1 MSRHH
6 RQADARR
13 QRDRA
18 RQQCFGV
25 GETGT
30 LQLDVIAA
38 GKELR
43 PIAREALGEGRLI
56 REQGLADVAGRRRGQ
71 GNQAVSAVFSQP
83 AAGDLRLRAVLVA
96 QPGARQQLAEP
107 AVPGARSAEQQHAM
121 RLVPVGFVLHPA
133 VRADDRLDTR
143 GARRAVE
150 FHHAEQVG
158 RIGERERRHAV
169 GRGPLHRLLDAD
181 NPVRHRVFAVHSQ
194 VNEVRRSH
202 VKKFYRSASW
212 NA

>member
-1 MSRHH
+1 MRRRH

-25 GETGT
+25 GETGA
-30 LQLDVIAA
+30 LQFDVIAA
-38 GKELR
+38 GKKLR
-43 PIAREALGEGRLI
+43 PVAREALGEGRLI
-56 REQGLADVAGRRRGQ
+56 REQGLAHVAGCRRGE
-71 GNQAVSAVFSQP
+71 GNQALSAAFLQP
-83 AAGDLRLRAVLVA
+83 AARDLRLRAVLVA
-96 QPGARQQLAEP
+96 QPGARQQLAQPEI
-107 AVPGARSAEQQHAM
+107 AGARSTKQQHAV
-121 RLVPVGFVLHPA
+121 RLVPVGIVLHPA
-133 VRADDRLDTR
+133 VGADDRLDTR

-169 GRGPLHRLLDAD
+169 GGGPLHRLLDAD

-194 VNEVRRSH
+194 VNEVRRGH
-202 VKKFYRSASW
+202 VKKFYRSAS
-212 NA
+212 